1 MYPVVDASP
10 EAFSTMPMTRTSSS
24 RLFADL
30 GNWYLVYR
38 TKTDQSAQ
46 ELAENPVTCYCIP
59 EKAQAVKTQSVG
71 IITWEAGQFTQNIA
85 YAVSTTE
92 TKTFELRVGNNV
104 VKWDNPSTY
113 YGYSVWILYST
124 TYNKYYVKFFGTTYD
139 ITGSTSSTTMVQYEG
154 DSITFV
160 DCDKVYKQ
168 DWDYANALNKTG
180 DTLWPREGRMI
191 LDYPL
196 TLAAGVAY
204 NTTDYF
210 ENWYNSNK
218 TDGRLIKIRQ
228 LPYPPF
234 ELQYSKVGT
243 QTQLVIPDNW
253 KLTPDRILQ
262 FTGSAFDKYSLG
274 KINPR
279 WLPEFD
285 SGVVAADE
293 PSITDET
300 KLFNSSFSAFKVVYD
315 TNTWVLQPE
324 RLNDPEEG
332 DAITVQYKVSDGM
345 DNGLGFEFTTA
356 GDQQYDTDF
365 GEYLVT
371 DRGTDIPYFTSEYLN
386 YLRYGKFYDEQ
397 AAARSTAGGVASLLG
412 STVTTAASLAFAG
425 AQMGSSG
432 GIPGAIVGAVVG
444 AITGAI
450 SVACTASAASDNI
463 NAKISAYQQQAS
475 SVSGTSNVSLFNM
488 YSGNS
493 LLSLTYE
500 PIDQFKEML
509 YQYFRLFG
517 YATDEYGIPNLST
530 RHWVE
535 YIQCEPVFKGDM
547 LWNEFKDDIKTRMSL
562 GFRVFHRNND
572 TYDLTCSK
580 ANWETA
586 IWSLYGE

>member
-10 EAFSTMPMTRTSSS
+10 ESFSTMPMTRTSSS
-24 RLFADL
+24 QLFTDL

-38 TKTDQSAQ
+38 TKTDQSSQ
-46 ELAENPVTCYCIP
+46 ELAENPVTCYCVP
-59 EKAQAVKTQSVG
+59 EKAQAVKTHSVG
-71 IITWEAGQFTQNIA
+71 IVTWEAGEFTQDVA
-85 YAVSTTE
+85 YAVSSAQL
-92 TKTFELRVGNNV
+92 KTFS
-104 VKWDNPSTY
+104 VKIGSGSGAWDSPSNLE
-113 YGYSVWILYST
+113 GYSAWILYSA
-124 TYNKYYVKFFGTTYD
+124 TYKKFYLKFFKSEYS
-139 ITGSTSSTTMVQYEG
+139 GSSSTTTARQLEG

-160 DCDKVYKQ
+160 ECEKLYKQ
-168 DWDYANALNKTG
+168 DWDYANMIDVNTSS
-180 DTLWPREGRMI
+180 TWPHEGTMN
-191 LDYPL
+191 LDEPL
-196 TLAAGVAY
+196 TLSAGTAY

-234 ELQYSKVGT
+234 ELQYTKVGT
-243 QTQLVIPDNW
+243 QTLLVIPDNW
-253 KLTPDRILQ
+253 TLTPDRILQ
-262 FTGSAFDKYSLG
+262 FTGSAFKKYALG
-274 KINPR
+274 KIRPQ

-300 KLFNSSFSAFKVVYD
+300 KLFNSSFSTFKVVYD

-332 DAITVQYKVSDGM
+332 DGITVQYKVSDGM
-345 DNGLGFEFTTA
+345 DNGLGFEFATA

-365 GEYLVT
+365 GEYLMT

-397 AAARSTAGGVASLLG
+397 AAAQSVAGAAASAIGATA
-412 STVTTAASLAFAG
+412 TTAASLAFAG
-425 AQMGSSG
+425 AQAIGASG
-432 GIPGAIVGAVVG
+432 GLPGMVVGAIVGAVSGLVSL
-444 AITGAI
+444 T
-450 SVACTASAASDNI
+450 STVSTAYNNI
-463 NAKISAYQQQAS
+463 NAKIDAYKQQAS

-488 YSGNS
+488 YSGNF

-535 YIQCEPVFKGDM
+535 YVQCEPVFKGDM
-547 LWNEFKDDIKTRMSL
+547 LWNEFKDDIKTRMAL
-562 GFRVFHRNND
+562 GFRVFHKNND

-580 ANWETA
+580 ANWEND